1 VTLQVTHKRPLWKR
15 AVARIGKR
23 ALAWKFRHFRP
34 GMQPERWVRV
44 AGMRLCVGAGVF
56 DPSLHFTSAF
66 LAEYLSRGGVVAPN
80 DRVLDVGTGSGI
92 AAIAAARAGAKE
104 VVAVDVNPQAV
115 RCAKGNVARM
125 GLRECVEVRE
135 SDLFAAVSGEQF
147 DLLVCNPPYF
157 RGVPTNPAE
166 GAYMAGA
173 NYEWLDRFSHEA
185 KSHLSAGGRCLIVI
199 GDAADVREIVR
210 RLGRAGWTVA
220 LVAKRDILVEVIY
233 IFVLRLADTHDERSY

>member
-1 VTLQVTHKRPLWKR
+1 M
-15 AVARIGKR
+15 ARIGKR

-44 AGMRLCVGAGVF
+44 AGMRLRVASGVF

-66 LAEYLSRGGVVAPN
+66 LAEFLSRPGVIAPTN
-80 DRVLDVGTGSGI
+80 RVLDVGTGSGI

-115 RCAKGNVARM
+115 RCAKDNVAHM
-125 GLRECVEVRE
+125 GLRGRVEVRE
-135 SDLFAAVSGEQF
+135 SDMFTAVPGERF

-157 RGVPTNPAE
+157 RGVPTNLAD

-173 NYEWLDRFSHEA
+173 DYEWLDRFSHEA
-185 KSHLSAGGRCLIVI
+185 RSHLCASGRCLIVI
-199 GDAADVREIVR
+199 GDAADVREIVGR
-210 RLGRAGWTVA
+210 MGRAGWSVA
-220 LVAKRDILVEVIY
+220 LAAKRDILVEVIY
-233 IFVLRLADTHDERSY
+233 IFVLQLSESNGMRSYC